1 MDGPRQIAGAPIAAA
16 VQQTADAP
24 EDVAQGNA
32 RRQNIGSFP
41 ERKFFAARIENEGQR
56 CPDQSAVINQPAVVD
71 HKDFRNRLAGEL
83 FAPKSDHVERAGAQD
98 EPRPQI
104 GYLFGS
110 NSLARG
116 PPAGGPKAS
125 QKTQRNHDA
134 IPVDGER
141 AELQSNRMHNL
152 EVSQLPLVL
161 ATECMPRGRP
171 DGMGCGGKGGKSN
184 PGGNGGIW

>member
-56 CPDQSAVINQPAVVD
+56 CSDQSAVINQPAEVD

-83 FAPKSDHVERAGAQD
+83 FAPKSDHVERAGAQNRAQD

-116 PPAGGPKAS
+116 PPAGGP
-125 QKTQRNHDA
+125 
-134 IPVDGER
+134 
-141 AELQSNRMHNL
+141 
-152 EVSQLPLVL
+152 
-161 ATECMPRGRP
+161 
-171 DGMGCGGKGGKSN
+171 
-184 PGGNGGIW
+184 